1 MKNTELLRNHY
12 ISLLCKKIKAEK
24 SNITCETAEDIFK
37 YLQYLAKEKVE
48 YGDEKT
54 SWLDITTKK
63 MLAKIIDPDCRLEYT
78 VVERTKT
85 ELAIEA
91 KLYWSDSEHPAGIG
105 YVKRSLTQLVT
116 NENTA
121 SQIEIEF
128 EALVRG
134 AAATRAL
141 TDAGIGLAFYGDG
154 FDSLFEEIE
163 EQEVDRRLE
172 RKAEESKAQFN
183 KAVPDIPS
191 AEERKAATRKR
202 NAEKKATE
210 AEKATTPVEEPTT
223 LPSSVNE
230 ATAEATE
237 TVSTEETTVP
247 VAEPIAPSPSLT
259 VEEAK
264 MVIADM
270 GNFKGQPLGLIYEA
284 NPRNLVW
291 LVRNNSAVADAAR
304 VIAEA
309 DDRLAQF
316 LN

>member
-1 MKNTELLRNHY
+1 MKNTELLRKHY
-12 ISLLCKKIKAEK
+12 ISLLCKKIKATKQVE
-24 SNITCETAEDIFK
+24 CETAEDIFE
-37 YLQYLAKEKVE
+37 YLPYLAKEKVE

-63 MLAKIIDPDCRLEYT
+63 MLAKIIDPNCRLEYS
-78 VVERTKT
+78 VIERTKT

-91 KLYWSDSEHPAGIG
+91 RLYWSDSEFPAGIG
-105 YVKRSLTQLVT
+105 FVKRSLSQLVT
-116 NENTA
+116 NDKTA
-121 SQIEIEF
+121 TQVEIEF

-134 AAATRAL
+134 AAATRAF
-141 TDAGIGLAFYGDG
+141 TDAGIGLEFYGDG

-163 EQEVDRRLE
+163 SKEATDRLE
-172 RKAEESKAQFN
+172 RKKEDAKTQFE
-183 KAVPDIPS
+183 KSVPQIPS

-202 NAEKKATE
+202 NAEKKAKE
-210 AEKATTPVEEPTT
+210 AEKATPPEEEPIT
-223 LPSSVNE
+223 LPPSVNE
-230 ATAEATE
+230 ATEEAPE
-237 TVSTEETTVP
+237 TVSMEEPTVP

-270 GNFKGQPLGLIYEA
+270 GNFTGQPLGLIFEA

-291 LVRNNSAVADAAR
+291 LVRNGSAVADAAR
-304 VIAEA
+304 VIVEA
-309 DDRLAQF
+309 DGRLTQF